1 MNLKTLIEQL
11 LLIQQQAAMSKG
23 PQYAQPDQLRVW
35 FEQQPV
41 VAVHRHNNHIILT
54 KNELYQPHS
63 PKATTTK
70 WIPARRT
77 RQCGD

>member
-1 MNLKTLIEQL
+1 MNLNTLIEQL
-11 LLIQQQAAMSKG
+11 LLIKQQAELSKG

-35 FEQQPV
+35 FEQQPI

-54 KNELYQPHS
+54 KNEHYQPHS

-70 WIPARRT
+70 RTATRRT
-77 RQCGD
+77 RQCGY